1 MMNQALDS
9 NLIDFANYP
18 TVKCPVLAK
27 PTVEQAVQQLAP
39 KRQEE
44 ENSLQLS
51 MQEPCYPVFSLVPC
65 VVFLSV
71 FMPLF
76 LFVAI
81 HANNII
87 YVFAM
92 LMGKITAMH

>member
-1 MMNQALDS
+1 MNQALDS

-27 PTVEQAVQQLAP
+27 PTVEQAVQQSIP
-39 KRQEE
+39 KQQEKE
-44 ENSLQLS
+44 DSSPLS
-51 MQEPCYPVFSLVPC
+51 IQEPCYPVFSLVPC

-76 LFVAI
+76 LSVAI
-81 HANNII
+81 HTNDII
-87 YVFAM
+87 YVFVM
-92 LMGKITAMH
+92 LIEKIQAMH